1 MRSFLKLI
9 LLLVFTQYSVFAT
22 AQDFKIGQVTQA
34 EGESTFLHYAPP
46 HELKQVKSN
55 EAVRMG
61 GSYLTQDTAFIT
73 IEFFDGSWLRINPK
87 SKLSIEFLP
96 HSKQILIHLFTG
108 SIKTLFSSKFSSE
121 GTEKIIVKSAGTLF
135 ETVGAKFSVV
145 RNPLTSTNSVF
156 VEKGSVVTI
165 QHVANER
172 KDMEIVHTNEMTSV
186 RDNDHDI
193 KSPRKMSEGE
203 VKFLHPSKYLKQTKS
218 RF

>member
-1 MRSFLKLI
+1 MI
-9 LLLVFTQYSVFAT
+9 LFSALAT
-22 AQDFKIGQVTQA
+22 AQEFKIGQITQA
-34 EGESTFLHYAPP
+34 EGESTFLHYTPP

-55 EAVRMG
+55 EPVLMG
-61 GSYLTQDTAFIT
+61 GSYLTQDTSFIT

-108 SIKTLFSSKFSSE
+108 SIKTLFSSKLSSE
-121 GTEKIIVKSAGTLF
+121 GMEKIIVKSAGTLF

-186 RDNDHDI
+186 RDNDQDI
-193 KSPRKMSEGE
+193 KSPRKMSEEE
-203 VKFLHPSKYLKQTKS
+203 VKYLHPSKYLKQTKTS
-218 RF
+218 F